1 MHDPP
6 ARPISPVQVPV
17 LEYPVGTA
25 DSVAVHDVVPSLLNP
40 VTVKLAGVASDAD
53 PDPGLTFAPG
63 QDRLTVTE
71 PAGLLGT
78 KSFDTVNVA
87 EFNVFDDRDDPP
99 ARPISPVQVPVLEY
113 PVGTADSVAVHDVV
127 PSLLN
132 PVTVK
137 LAGVASDADPDP
149 GRTFVPGQDRLTVTE
164 PAGLL
169 GTKSFD
175 TVNVAEFNVLT
186 IVHDPPARPISP
198 VQVPV
203 LEYPVGT
210 ADSVVVHDVV
220 PSLLNP
226 VTVKLA
232 GVASD
237 ADPDPGL
244 TFAPGQD
251 RLTVTEPAGL
261 LGTKSFDTVNVAEF
275 NVLTIVHD
283 PPARPI
289 SPVQVP
295 VLE

>member
-1 MHDPP
+1 MLTIVHDPP

-25 DSVAVHDVVPSLLNP
+25 DWVVVHDVVPSLSNP

-53 PDPGLTFAPG
+53 PDPGLTFAPA

-71 PAGLLGT
+71 PAG
-78 KSFDTVNVA
+78 S
-87 EFNVFDDRDDPP
+87 
-99 ARPISPVQVPVLEY
+99 S
-113 PVGTADSVAVHDVV
+113 
-127 PSLLN
+127 
-132 PVTVK
+132 
-137 LAGVASDADPDP
+137 
-149 GRTFVPGQDRLTVTE
+149 
-164 PAGLL
+164 

-237 ADPDPGL
+237 EIPRPGL
-244 TFAPGQD
+244 EVVLPGQD

-261 LGTKSFDTVNVAEF
+261 FGTKSFDTVNVAEF

-295 VLE
+295 ALEYPVGTADGSWCTTWCRRRRTRSR